1 MKLSDVS
8 IQRPVFVTMMM
19 LALVVLGYFSWT
31 GLSVDMMPDVDFPF
45 TVVQTIYPGAS
56 AESMET
62 DVSKKIEDAVNQ
74 ISGVRHIISQSREG
88 YSLVVVEFN
97 LEKDGMEATNDV
109 REKIAGI
116 RNDLPDDIEEPIVS
130 QYDPTAQPIISIAI
144 SGKRTPK
151 DITEIAKN
159 RIKKRLESVKGVGAV
174 NLIGGSEREILI
186 SLDPYKMESKQI
198 TTSAVHGAIQS
209 ANLEIPGGRVDE
221 SSREYL
227 VRVMGRLERVVDFEN
242 VIVKSTDGVPIYLR
256 DIATVHDTTVEQRSL
271 ARLDGK
277 PAVALS
283 IVKQSGANTVEIAEG
298 VDKVLADLA
307 AELPPD
313 IQLTKVEDNSIF
325 IKDSIHEI
333 QFNIGYGMLLAV
345 IVIFLFLL
353 DLRPTIIAG
362 LSIPISLVATFTI
375 MKLLGFTINVLTL
388 LGLSLAV
395 GILIDD
401 AIVVMENIY
410 RHIHLGQK
418 PMQAA
423 FRATKEIGLAVMA
436 TTFSIV
442 VVFVPVAFMEG
453 LVGRFFYQFGMT

>member
-1 MKLSDVS
+1 M
-8 IQRPVFVTMMM
+8 
-19 LALVVLGYFSWT
+19 
-31 GLSVDMMPDVDFPF
+31 
-45 TVVQTIYPGAS
+45 
-56 AESMET
+56 
-62 DVSKKIEDAVNQ
+62 
-74 ISGVRHIISQSREG
+74 
-88 YSLVVVEFN
+88 
-97 LEKDGMEATNDV
+97 
-109 REKIAGI
+109 
-116 RNDLPDDIEEPIVS
+116 
-130 QYDPTAQPIISIAI
+130 
-144 SGKRTPK
+144 
-151 DITEIAKN
+151 
-159 RIKKRLESVKGVGAV
+159 
-174 NLIGGSEREILI
+174 
-186 SLDPYKMESKQI
+186 
-198 TTSAVHGAIQS
+198 
-209 ANLEIPGGRVDE
+209 DE

-227 VRVMGRLERVVDFEN
+227 VRVMGRLERVADFEN
-242 VIVKSTDGVPIYLR
+242 VIVKTTNGIPIYLR

-283 IVKQSGANTVEIAEG
+283 VVKQSGANTVEIAEG
-298 VDKVLADLA
+298 VDKVLAHLA

-313 IQLTKVEDNSIF
+313 IQLTKVEDNSTF

-362 LSIPISLVATFTI
+362 LSIPISLIATFTI

-410 RHIHLGQK
+410 RHIHMGKK

-423 FRATKEIGLAVMA
+423 FGATKEIGLAVMA

-453 LVGRFFYQFGMT
+453 LVGRFFYQFGMTVAFAVVISLFVAFTLTPMLSSRWLREGEEEGEYQAARHRSVRPDLGADLQVF